1 MAEYYYKYRSLTDLK
16 RFIDILINRRLYAA
30 KYIELNDSMEG
41 FFLYDDTI
49 PRDFINTLRSGKA
62 NTLICSLSKK
72 YTNGLMW
79 SVYADEHKGCCIK
92 LSITSNSWKKLVVT
106 YDKKP
111 VQINTMGINV
121 DEILRIKSP
130 QWKHEEE
137 VRFIKSNP
145 LQNYIKIKIDTIFL
159 GMKMS
164 RSDVSF
170 YTKLIKSIDSNIKIE
185 KVTRDDIDFGYDYK

>member
-1 MAEYYYKYRSLTDLK
+1 
-16 RFIDILINRRLYAA
+16 
-30 KYIELNDSMEG
+30 
-41 FFLYDDTI
+41 
-49 PRDFINTLRSGKA
+49 
-62 NTLICSLSKK
+62 
-72 YTNGLMW
+72 MW